1 MADRAGPLPNVT
13 VVQRDALGATLTAT
27 RRRPRVAWQDASGP
41 HAAALDGRAVLGA
54 APGVDLVV
62 SDPAVSRLHLEF
74 EARDDGVWVRDLG
87 SRNGTFVEGVLVQSA
102 RVPDGGRVQAGATSL
117 TVSYEPAP
125 SPVELHP
132 DGRFGPLLGRSMA
145 MRELFARL
153 ARIAATDSTV
163 LVQGET
169 GTGKELVA
177 EAIHAASPRASEP
190 FVIVDC
196 GALPENLLEAELFGH
211 AKGAFTGAANARAGA
226 FETAEGGT
234 VFLDE
239 VGELP
244 LAMQPKLLRAI
255 ESRAVRRIGESA
267 YRKVNVRIV
276 SATHRD
282 LRTMVNAGAFRED
295 LYFRLAVL
303 PVAVP
308 PLRARAEDIPL
319 LVQHFLPP
327 GAGGALPP
335 ELMRELAARPWLGN
349 VRELRNFVERAVA
362 LGAKEA
368 LAMIPAGQKKPEGAG
383 ADGLPAVDLDQPFKD
398 LRERWLDHLERA
410 YVAGLLQ
417 RHHWNVSA
425 VAQAAG
431 LDRTYVH
438 RLIRKHDL
446 ERGA

>member
-1 MADRAGPLPNVT
+1 MADREGASPNVT
-13 VVQRDALGATLTAT
+13 VVQRDALGATLSAT
-27 RRRPRVAWQDASGP
+27 RRRPQVAWHDQAGP

-54 APGVDLVV
+54 AQGVDLVV
-62 SDPAVSRLHLEF
+62 ADPAVSRLHVEL

-102 RVPDGGRVQAGATSL
+102 RVPDGGKVQVGSTSV

-125 SPVELHP
+125 SPVDLFP
-132 DGRFGPLLGRSMA
+132 DIRFGPMLGRSMA
-145 MRELFARL
+145 MRELFAKL
-153 ARIAATDSTV
+153 ARIAGTDSTV

-177 EAIHAASPRASEP
+177 EAIHAASPRVDQP

-211 AKGAFTGAANARAGA
+211 AKGAFTGAAHARAGA
-226 FETAEGGT
+226 FEAAEGGT

-255 ESRAVRRIGESA
+255 ESRTVRRIGESA
-267 YRKVNVRIV
+267 YRKVNVRII

-282 LRTMVNAGAFRED
+282 LRTMVNSGAFRED

-303 PVAVP
+303 PVTVP
-308 PLRARAEDIPL
+308 ALRGRTEDIPL

-327 GAGGALPP
+327 GSAGQVPA
-335 ELMRELAARPWLGN
+335 ELLRELTARPWLGN

-368 LAMIPAGQKKPEGAG
+368 LAMV
-383 ADGLPAVDLDQPFKD
+383 ADGQRRPDGDAKALPAVDLDQPFKD

-410 YVAGLLQ
+410 YVTGLLQ
-417 RHHWNVSA
+417 RHQWNVSA